1 MAPRAVALKEQE
13 AVKASEIVADVEAE
27 EAGSGCD
34 ECDAAEPHQADAPR
48 DWVAAARHRGKQL
61 FDRARSLPR
70 RTKAAIAAAALVSL
84 ALIIG
89 LSAGLTVRRSVEDV
103 ARFTLVI
110 RREVLAGSTK
120 PQVSVNGAVP
130 GPTLKVALGQHVE
143 VLVVNEISDDATAVH
158 WHGMFQRGSG
168 WADGVIGVT
177 QCPIPNTPGAN
188 RLLYT
193 FTPERAG
200 TFWYH
205 GHYHEQYPDGLFG
218 AVVVTGPDDD
228 AAAAAGHADGAAPV
242 ADLIFM
248 AHDWYNVPV
257 SSLMPAYLSPASGGD
272 EPMPDAFRVNN
283 LVSGGAF
290 SIAAARSTCP
300 PY

>member
-1 MAPRAVALKEQE
+1 MAAPRAVALREQE
-13 AVKASEIVADVEAE
+13 EVKASEIVADVEAE

-34 ECDAAEPHQADAPR
+34 EFCGAACDAAEPQDAPPR
-48 DWVAAARHRGKQL
+48 DWVAAARHGGTQL
-61 FDRARSLPR
+61 LDRARSLPR

-130 GPTLKVALGQHVE
+130 GPTLKVALGQRVE

-177 QCPIPNTPGAN
+177 QCPIPNTPGSN
-188 RLLYT
+188 R
-193 FTPERAG
+193 
-200 TFWYH
+200 W
-205 GHYHEQYPDGLFG
+205 
-218 AVVVTGPDDD
+218 
-228 AAAAAGHADGAAPV
+228 AALATRGNH
-242 ADLIFM
+242 
-248 AHDWYNVPV
+248 HH
-257 SSLMPAYLSPASGGD
+257 
-272 EPMPDAFRVNN
+272 RT
-283 LVSGGAF
+283 
-290 SIAAARSTCP
+290 AR
-300 PY
+300 